1 MSVLGLQIS
10 PVKADWTSYERNM
23 FHECVVGL
31 RSGHPGGRSWIN
43 CSYLNDFRKNSVS
56 RKWLINLVVKEQGEH
71 FLVVRQNHFILFVSP
86 IQRISMR
93 SESGAPD
100 GLLKMFWICLWDCL
114 LCWTVPKD
122 LNESRRFLWW
132 LLCIFRVLSPLIQ
145 HFCIHWAA
153 KYLISGIRYVRI
165 RWMKINL
172 CA

>member
-1 MSVLGLQIS
+1 MSWGFRSLLSRLIGPVTKEICSMSVLWDSDLDIL
-10 PVKADWTSYERNM
+10 
-23 FHECVVGL
+23 VG
-31 RSGHPGGRSWIN
+31 SSCIN

-71 FLVVRQNHFILFVSP
+71 FLVARQNHFILFVSP

-100 GLLKMFWICLWDCL
+100 GLLKMFWICLWDSL

>member
-1 MSVLGLQIS
+1 MSWGFISLLSRLIGPVTKEICSMSVLWDSDLDIL
-10 PVKADWTSYERNM
+10 
-23 FHECVVGL
+23 VG
-31 RSGHPGGRSWIN
+31 SSWIN

-71 FLVVRQNHFILFVSP
+71 FLVARQNHFILFVSP

-100 GLLKMFWICLWDCL
+100 GLLKMFWICLWDSL